1 MKRTDAEILLQN
13 VKRICDR
20 RGIPISRIEDKTGYA
35 RGHLRRMVTR
45 ERQVH
50 IDHIRFYAQAL
61 GVPMVELMEGMLD
74 E

>member
-1 MKRTDAEILLQN
+1 MTDAEILYGN
-13 VKRICDR
+13 VRRICDR

-45 ERQVH
+45 ESQVH

-61 GVPMVELMEGMLD
+61 GVPMVELMEGMLK
-74 E
+74 

>member
-1 MKRTDAEILLQN
+1 MMKSDAEILLQN

-61 GVPMVELMEGMLD
+61 EVSMVELMEGMLK
-74 E
+74 